1 LALGKDEDD
10 QRVRS
15 ADAYRAAQLSME
27 ELWLRYFTMG
37 GMAGQFEIEAY
48 LHGIIALP
56 PLQRDILTH
65 ALNER
70 LDELDSEYRR
80 ASYSSDSEDAMSS
93 GEDSAGQEDPDHDEQ

>member
-1 LALGKDEDD
+1 VALGKDEDD

-15 ADAYRAAQLSME
+15 ADAYRATQLSMQ

-48 LHGIIALP
+48 LHGVIALP

-70 LDELDSEYRR
+70 LDELDSEERR
-80 ASYSSDSEDAMSS
+80 ASYSNDSEDAMSS
-93 GEDSAGQEDPDHDEQ
+93 GEDGAGQEDPDHDEQ

>member
-1 LALGKDEDD
+1 M
-10 QRVRS
+10 RS

-48 LHGIIALP
+48 LHGVIALP

-70 LDELDSEYRR
+70 LDELDSEERR
-80 ASYSSDSEDAMSS
+80 ASYSNDSEDAMSS